1 MQPPTLTLVVNPTAG
16 RGRAARILPGVVQE
30 LLTGVPSA
38 RVQVVRASSYEEA
51 KLRCIAA
58 VEGARSTVVDG
69 RRDALVVMGGDGMMH
84 LGLNAAA
91 ESGVPLGLV
100 PAGTGNDFCR
110 GVGVPSSPIA
120 AAKVIAAG
128 ITQEID
134 LTRVSGQLSDG
145 SSQRY
150 VGSVVSTGY
159 DARVNRRTNALTFTM
174 GSLGYAYCALAELAR
189 FEPLR
194 YRISIDGVPRA
205 QTAMFIAVSTAG
217 FFGGG
222 MHVAPDACVTDG
234 LLDITIVHPV
244 SRLTLLRLLPEMFSG
259 KFVRDP
265 AVERLRATHV
275 TIDGDD
281 LYGMADGEALG
292 PVPLLLDSVPGSLT
306 VYVPRSAAPRS

>member
-16 RGRAARILPGVVQE
+16 RGRAARVLPGVVQE

-38 RVQVVRASSYEEA
+38 RVQVVRATSYEEA
-51 KLRCIAA
+51 RIRCIAA

-69 RRDALVVMGGDGMMH
+69 RRDCLVVMGGDGMMH

-91 ESGVPLGLV
+91 GSGVPLGLV

-110 GVGVPSSPIA
+110 GVGVPSSPIG

-128 ITQEID
+128 VTQEID
-134 LTRVSGQLSDG
+134 LTRASGALTDG
-145 SSQRY
+145 ASQRY

-159 DARVNRRTNALTFTM
+159 DAQVNRRTNAMTFTM
-174 GSLGYAYCALAELAR
+174 GSLGYAYSALAELAK

-194 YRISIDGVPRA
+194 YRVTIDGVPRR
-205 QTAMFIAVSTAG
+205 QTAMLIAVANAG
-217 FFGGG
+217 IFGGG
-222 MHVAPDACVTDG
+222 MRIAPDYSLTDG
-234 LLDITIVHPV
+234 LLDVTIIHPV
-244 SRLTLLRLLPEMFSG
+244 SRMTFLRLLPSIFSG
-259 KFVRDP
+259 KFVKDP
-265 AVERLRATHV
+265 AVERLRAAHV

-292 PVPLLLDSVPGSLT
+292 PAPLLLESIAKALT
-306 VYVPRSAAPRS
+306 VYVPRAIATRS